1 MLINQFL
8 FAKPRVETEASISI
22 VYLSSN
28 KWVRPN
34 CQCQCEVQVFT
45 MKVCDEGTF
54 AGDMRKVLIIVFA
67 VLIILANSLLIFLIA
82 KDEKLRKKVTQ

>member
-1 MLINQFL
+1 MKGNEKEPPLSSYQEFSLNICTCSKNTYQFL

-34 CQCQCEVQVFT
+34 VNVNVKSKFSQ
-45 MKVCDEGTF
+45 
-54 AGDMRKVLIIVFA
+54 
-67 VLIILANSLLIFLIA
+67 
-82 KDEKLRKKVTQ
+82 